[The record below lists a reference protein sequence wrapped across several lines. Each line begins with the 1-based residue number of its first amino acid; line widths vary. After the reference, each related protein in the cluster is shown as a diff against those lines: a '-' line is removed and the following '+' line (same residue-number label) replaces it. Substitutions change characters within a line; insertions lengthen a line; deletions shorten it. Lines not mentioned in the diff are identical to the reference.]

1 MKNIIEY
8 INYIN
13 EVKTHHHNTSYN
25 NYYNDVDLYILLECQ
40 NKFRD
45 EYNHPEYCVYGNLFE
60 EHGIFS
66 KSREFAS
73 FISNFIKE
81 YIKDTEDYTILF
93 MCNEIEELKNDFF
106 NTIYINFDGN
116 FSDPNIKGEYDQT
129 DSKERFNNGKFDY
142 ITISL
147 NKNIQKEK
155 IYQTI
160 EHELN
165 HAYKDL
171 RLLINNDDSLEIKTI
186 KSKYH
191 LLNYND
197 NDSEFD
203 KLIKDILYLLDKS
216 EQQAYI
222 AEFDGIL
229 GDTKFDN
236 IQNAFNKIY
245 DSKLYKQIK
254 EFEKIIKSKDKILL
268 KNICDSYRKVYSTK
282 RYTDERIIS
291 ILNKDWNHFWDKF
304 TNHIYQCVCDH
315 VKEYSL
321 RNEKDI
327 EHNLENKFKEY
338 INKSIFIE

>member
-25 NYYNDVDLYILLECQ
+25 NYYDNVDLYILLECQ

-45 EYNHPEYCVYGNLFE
+45 EYNHPEYHIYGNLFE

-66 KSREFAS
+66 KSREFAL

-129 DSKERFNNGKFDY
+129 NANERFNGKCFDY

-147 NKNIQKEK
+147 NKNIQKGK

-171 RLLINNDDSLEIKTI
+171 NLMKNGSDLEIKTI

-197 NDSEFD
+197 SDSEFD
-203 KLIKDILYLLDKS
+203 KQIKDILYLLDKS

-268 KNICDSYRKVYSTK
+268 KNICDSYKKVYSKK
-282 RYTDERIIS
+282 RYMDERIIS
-291 ILNKDWNHFWDKF
+291 ILNKNWNHFWNKF

-315 VKEYSL
+315 VKEYSVRQHTDL
-321 RNEKDI
+321 EKDD
-327 EHNLENKFKEY
+327 NKYEKY

>member
-25 NYYNDVDLYILLECQ
+25 NYYDDVDLYILLECQ

-45 EYNHPEYCVYGNLFE
+45 EYNHPEYHIYGNIFE

-129 DSKERFNNGKFDY
+129 NANERFNGKCFDY

-171 RLLINNDDSLEIKTI
+171 NLMKNGSDNLEIKTI

-197 NDSEFD
+197 SDSEFD
-203 KLIKDILYLLDKS
+203 KQIKDILYLLDKS

-229 GDTKFDN
+229 GNTKFDN

-268 KNICDSYRKVYSTK
+268 KNICDSYRKVYSKK
-282 RYTDERIIS
+282 RYMDERIIS
-291 ILNKDWNHFWDKF
+291 ILNKNWNHFWNKF

-315 VKEYSL
+315 VKEYSVRQHTDL
-321 RNEKDI
+321 EKDD
-327 EHNLENKFKEY
+327 NKYEKY

>member
-13 EVKTHHHNTSYN
+13 EVKTHHHDTFYN
-25 NYYNDVDLYILLECQ
+25 EYYDDVDLSILLECQ

-45 EYNHPEYCVYGNLFE
+45 EYNHPEYHIYGNLFE

-129 DSKERFNNGKFDY
+129 DANERFNGKCFDY

-171 RLLINNDDSLEIKTI
+171 NLIKNGSDNLEIKTI

-197 NDSEFD
+197 SDSEFD
-203 KLIKDILYLLDKS
+203 QRVKDILYLLDDS
-216 EQQAYI
+216 EQTAYI